1 MKGLLTSIESQDED
15 FLRRKKNDILG
26 EFWLSL
32 KDETS
37 SHEIQVKNDLELC
50 LKRINNFQSFEKF

>member
-1 MKGLLTSIESQDED
+1 MKGLLTSIESRDED
-15 FLRRKKNDILG
+15 FLRHKRNDIQS
-26 EFWLSL
+26 EFWLFL

-37 SHEIQVKNDLELC
+37 SHEIQVKNDLELR